1 LWPRQLQR
9 LGSRQVQ
16 VSKSVTGRFAKK
28 RKIVFGTYCICSTM
42 KAREALVL
50 GILLLLAGAFL
61 YAFSGVVITVYT
73 VWSDSYWTY
82 YEFQH
87 NIHNEY
93 QCQGGLGVSS
103 LCTFL
108 YYFAYGGAGALS
120 FAGAAIV
127 AVSFYRLIEGPRAL
141 PHSPSPL
148 RLCPKSRTFNPLTS
162 KYCSECA
169 TKLT

>member
-1 LWPRQLQR
+1 
-9 LGSRQVQ
+9 
-16 VSKSVTGRFAKK
+16 
-28 RKIVFGTYCICSTM
+28 M

-93 QCQGGLGVSS
+93 QCVGLEVGP

-108 YYFAYGGAGALS
+108 YYFAYGGAGALF
-120 FAGAAIV
+120 FAGAAMM
-127 AVSFYRLIEGPRAL
+127 AVSFYRLIEGPRTF
-141 PHSPSPL
+141 PHSTSPL
-148 RLCPKSRTFNPLTS
+148 RLCPKCGAFNPLTG

-169 TKLT
+169 TKLA